1 MDYVKNDKYYF
12 KKSLDEIS
20 NLEKYTKDIKEYD
33 GLVKDPI
40 LLDAVMFRLI
50 QLIENIRHISND
62 FKEEHPSIPWGD
74 IVGFRNGVVH
84 EYGRTDYTIV
94 FEIIKKDIYE
104 LKELFESSL

>member
-1 MDYVKNDKYYF
+1 MDNVKNDKYYF
-12 KKSLDEIS
+12 KKCLDEIS

-50 QLIENIRHISND
+50 QLIENIRHISNE